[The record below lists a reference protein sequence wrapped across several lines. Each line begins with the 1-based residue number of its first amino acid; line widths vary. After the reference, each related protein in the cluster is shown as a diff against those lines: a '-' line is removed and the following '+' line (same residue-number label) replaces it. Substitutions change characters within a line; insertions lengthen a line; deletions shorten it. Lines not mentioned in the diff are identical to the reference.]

1 MGNLMP
7 HQRDIRGSVMDIPTE
22 GWTEGQMDGRTG
34 RPSFRDAIMHLIIE
48 SPIVY
53 IATFTAVIESPPSI
67 AFIDFVNWM
76 LIKLRMCRLWVSK
89 HGLTGEAFRN
99 LRAVVTYII
108 CDFHYMWFE
117 IKADSSLISGSRY
130 KLKEIALISKM
141 KGRDEKSKQVKEI
154 AKKFVQKGAGT
165 LTQSISFWRCFA
177 VKRW

>member
-1 MGNLMP
+1 
-7 HQRDIRGSVMDIPTE
+7 
-22 GWTEGQMDGRTG
+22 
-34 RPSFRDAIMHLIIE
+34 
-48 SPIVY
+48 
-53 IATFTAVIESPPSI
+53 
-67 AFIDFVNWM
+67 M

-89 HGLTGEAFRN
+89 HGLTGESFRN
-99 LRAVVTYII
+99 LRAIVTYII
-108 CDFHYMWFE
+108 CDYHYMWFE

-177 VKRW
+177 VKR